1 MPDSG
6 WAEWSKYV
14 LKELERLNK
23 VVEQLD
29 KKLDSIGNQ
38 LAVQEEK
45 VKSVS
50 GRIALVVSS
59 VTGIVVTLLMKF
71 VGKI

>member
-6 WAEWSKYV
+6 WAEWSQYV

-23 VVEQLD
+23 VVDQLD
-29 KKLDSIGNQ
+29 KKLDSISNQ

-45 VKSVS
+45 VKTVS
-50 GRIALVVSS
+50 GRIAVVVSS
-59 VTGIVVTLLMKF
+59 ITGIIVALLIKF

>member
-6 WAEWSKYV
+6 WAEWSQYV

-23 VVEQLD
+23 VVDQLD
-29 KKLDSIGNQ
+29 KKLDSISNQ
-38 LAVQEEK
+38 LAVQEEI
-45 VKSVS
+45 VETVS
-50 GRIALVVSS
+50 GRIAVVVSS
-59 VTGIVVTLLMKF
+59 ITGIIVALLIKF